1 MDFVILSMAML
12 AVGIYGLL
20 TKRQLLKVFISIEL
34 VATAATLNFIMLSS
48 TLSKDIGQ
56 VMMILAFSTDTAVSS
71 VILAL
76 LVIASKKYGTSDI
89 SKLIKRENNV
99 PKEIEGEQ

>member
-20 TKRQLLKVFISIEL
+20 TKRQLLKIFISIEL

-56 VMMILAFSTDTAVSS
+56 VMMILAFSTDTNTPLSSITVS
-71 VILAL
+71 L
-76 LVIASKKYGTSDI
+76 KKI
-89 SKLIKRENNV
+89 RHKRY
-99 PKEIEGEQ
+99 

>member
-1 MDFVILSMAML
+1 
-12 AVGIYGLL
+12 
-20 TKRQLLKVFISIEL
+20 
-34 VATAATLNFIMLSS
+34 
-48 TLSKDIGQ
+48 
-56 VMMILAFSTDTAVSS
+56 MMILAFSTDTAVSS